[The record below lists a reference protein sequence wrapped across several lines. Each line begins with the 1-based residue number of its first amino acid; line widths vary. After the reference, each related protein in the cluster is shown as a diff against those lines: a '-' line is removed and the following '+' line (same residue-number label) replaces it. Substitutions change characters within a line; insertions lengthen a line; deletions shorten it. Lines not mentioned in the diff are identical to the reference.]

1 MRWNFT
7 YSISFYCFLTCY
19 FISIS
24 AQELKLPF
32 IYQKSVNPLLS
43 IKKNLKG
50 TVNFWTYNQMYQK
63 SHIGKFIYYLNLFL
77 LIFLIV
83 YCISSLLFAWIGFM
97 QIPIF
102 AVSVIVGILEI
113 PAIFS
118 AMIYKNKKDLGRQV
132 VFFKVTKYPGGK
144 GRTAFNIYSIFNFL
158 FCLIPIAYSVFILSD
173 FIYM

>member
-1 MRWNFT
+1 MEFYLLNFFLLFFDLLFYFYFRT
-7 YSISFYCFLTCY
+7 GIEASFYLSK
-19 FISIS
+19 IS
-24 AQELKLPF
+24 
-32 IYQKSVNPLLS
+32 KSF

-63 SHIGKFIYYLNLFL
+63 AHMGKFIYYLNLFL

-97 QIPIF
+97 RIPIF
-102 AVSVIVGILEI
+102 VISVIVGILEI

-118 AMIYKNKKDLGRQV
+118 AMIYKNKKDLGRPV
-132 VFFKVTKYPGGK
+132 VFLKITKYPGSK

-173 FIYM
+173 FIYK